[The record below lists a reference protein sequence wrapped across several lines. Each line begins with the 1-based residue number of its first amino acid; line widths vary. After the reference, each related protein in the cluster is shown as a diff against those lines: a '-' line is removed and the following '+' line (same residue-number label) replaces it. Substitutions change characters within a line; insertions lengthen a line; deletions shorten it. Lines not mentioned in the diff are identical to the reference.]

1 MKQCSKC
8 KVKKP
13 LDDFHNSKSHVSGKG
28 GYCKV
33 CTKEYNTNRDKSKEH
48 IYKATFDELHPNY
61 MKEYFQNKDNMRKNN
76 ASEASKKSK
85 QKYNIKISA
94 GIYAIYNK
102 DELIYI
108 GESGEPLYRSTTH
121 FSKRKD
127 LKQAKNSSNVCYA
140 LSIGELDRVNL
151 TFKMLEF
158 IDDTITRKQREA
170 ALIQRHTPI
179 YNSDMYSHIQ

>member
-108 GESGEPLYRSTTH
+108 GESGEPLYRSGFH
-121 FSKRKD
+121 FSKMTN
-127 LKQAKNSSNVCYA
+127 LEHAKTNSNVCYA
-140 LSIGELDRVNL
+140 VSIGELDRVNL
-151 TFKMLEF
+151 TFKMWEF
-158 IDDTITRKQREA
+158 IDDTPTRKAREKC
-170 ALIQRHTPI
+170 LIQRHRPI
-179 YNSDMYSHIQ
+179 YNDLYV